1 MAIKSFLHS
10 GLEKFAKE
18 GCVAGIGGTHVSKL
32 NFLLA
37 QLSLSGRTFGIL
49 HQNTLG

>member
-18 GCVAGIGGTHVSKL
+18 GCVAGIEGTHVSKL